1 MFPVQWLSQIFF
13 GIINDDEIDLR
24 LQKIESGVYIVKE
37 QNAPLRAQ
45 PKKTEVAEEKAPQD
59 SVSKNKNVPKNEDGP
74 KDSVKK

>member
-1 MFPVQWLSQIFF
+1 M
-13 GIINDDEIDLR
+13 
-24 LQKIESGVYIVKE
+24 QKLESGVYIVKE

-45 PKKTEVAEEKAPQD
+45 AKKPEVPEEKAPKD